1 MLLIMVKCGVFIEKY
16 YYEVVIGGQNELG
29 FCFGKLVEVA
39 DNLMIYKYVI
49 KNVGKKYGK
58 IIIFMFKFIFNDNG
72 LGMYVYQ
79 LIWKNGEFLFWGDG
93 YVNLSKMV
101 FNYIG
106 GIFKYVLVILV
117 FFNFFINFYK

>member
-1 MLLIMVKCGVFIEKY
+1 MVKCGVFIEKY

-49 KNVGKKYGK
+49 KNVGRKYGK
-58 IIIFMFKFIFNDNG
+58 IIIFMFKLIFNDNG
-72 LGMYVYQ
+72 FGMYVYQ
-79 LIWKNGEFLFWGDG
+79 LIWKDGEFLFWGDG

-101 FNYIG
+101 FYYIG
-106 GIFKYVLVILV
+106 GILKYVLVILG